1 MKIAS
6 VMVTTYI
13 LCCIRIATKPCKYF
27 QLNAPFFDAGEGIF
41 SKIAIDRLIPPPW
54 RLAQSYDDGA
64 HASPRQPQRQPQRW
78 PVFVKPEWSQNAIGV
93 QRADNAAELRRIR
106 ADIHP
111 KSGAARVRYLLQEGA
126 TEANE
131 YEIFSIQHHRDPQR
145 WAVFT
150 VTEACNF
157 NEAHPVNSIYNQNTR
172 YREITDSFSAEQIE
186 QLWALVRRI
195 GSFKISRVS
204 VRADSADDLLGGR
217 FHVIEVNLFAPMP
230 INLLDPRYARTD
242 IFRFIMTSMMRLAL
256 ATKHRDQSLATRPV
270 FTKSMLYNR
279 RSGLLNFL
287 RARL

>member
-1 MKIAS
+1 MKITC
-6 VMVTTYI
+6 VMVTAYTF
-13 LCCIRIATKPCKYF
+13 CCIRIATNPCKYF
-27 QLNAPFFDAGEGIF
+27 QLNAPFFDAREGIF

-64 HASPRQPQRQPQRW
+64 PASQRQPQRW
-78 PVFVKPEWSQNAIGV
+78 PVFIKPEWSQNARGV

-106 ADIHP
+106 ADIHQ

-157 NEAHPVNSIYNQNTR
+157 DEAHPVNSIYNQNTR

-195 GSFKISRVS
+195 GSFKISRVCA
-204 VRADSADDLLGGR
+204 RADSTDDLLGGR
-217 FHVIEVNLFAPMP
+217 FHVIEVNLFLPMP
-230 INLLDPRYARTD
+230 INLLDPRYTRTD
-242 IFRFIMTSMMRLAL
+242 IFRFIMTCMMRLAL
-256 ATKHRDQSLATRPV
+256 ATKHRDRSLATRPV
-270 FTKSMLYNR
+270 LTKSMLYNR